1 MTELVITRDFKGV
14 KADALISLY
23 RSLNDPK
30 GLARYSGPEIAN
42 LMGWKDGNQYL
53 LKALASLEAEG
64 LVVHR
69 VGSYEIT
76 EEGILVS
83 EQTLVGGVPA
93 SDRIVSLNH
102 NAPEVRQI
110 VDEANNLET
119 LLSKVNDF
127 GSLTEEEVKTAATE
141 VRLIREAFETDFLR
155 PTSTYQRAKST
166 LEWIGTKAAEA
177 VIGAAALGL
186 LALIAA
192 FFGFAP

>member
-93 SDRIVSLNH
+93 SDR
-102 NAPEVRQI
+102 
-110 VDEANNLET
+110 
-119 LLSKVNDF
+119 
-127 GSLTEEEVKTAATE
+127 
-141 VRLIREAFETDFLR
+141 
-155 PTSTYQRAKST
+155 
-166 LEWIGTKAAEA
+166 
-177 VIGAAALGL
+177 
-186 LALIAA
+186 
-192 FFGFAP
+192 